1 MPHADVDTT
10 ALHRRLADRADVMVE
25 DLARLVGVESPSA
38 DPAALRRCRAV
49 LADLGTRRLG
59 AAPTPLHEGPD
70 GVGGLVWRLGPADEA
85 PVLLVGHLDTV
96 WPLGTL
102 ERRPFAVAGDRATG
116 PGVFDMKAGLVQG
129 LHALGALHEAGAAP
143 PVTFLV
149 TADEE
154 IGSAAGGPAVE
165 RAARAARAALVL
177 EGSADGGRLKH
188 ARRGWSFYDIRVAG
202 RAAHAGLEPDAGHN
216 ALRDLAR
223 IVTRL
228 DELADRATTVTPTVA
243 AAGTTRNTVP
253 AEARVAVDVRCADRV
268 AQDRVDGALRA
279 LVDAEA
285 GLGATVD
292 GGANRPPMEA
302 AQAGA
307 LVAAARGCCARLG
320 IDWPGSAAVGG
331 VSDGNLSAAAGAPTL
346 DGLGAVGGGP
356 HAEHEWVDVTRMPER
371 AALVAALVT
380 DLTSAP
386 SSGPSRG
393 VGPRVRRGEAR

>member
-1 MPHADVDTT
+1 MLGLVPLADVDS
-10 ALHRRLADRADVMVE
+10 AELRCHLAGRGDAMVE
-25 DLARLVGVESPSA
+25 DLERLVTIESPSA
-38 DPAALRRCRAV
+38 DPAALRRCRDV
-49 LADLGTRRLG
+49 LAETGTSRLG
-59 AAPTPLHEGPD
+59 VAPTVLPEGSEHSGGT
-70 GVGGLVWRLGPADEA
+70 GVGGLLWRLGPVDEP

-102 ERRPFAVAGDRATG
+102 ERRPFAVADGRATG

-129 LHALGALHEAGAAP
+129 LHALAGLQEVGAAP
-143 PVTFLV
+143 SVAFLV

-154 IGSAAGGPAVE
+154 VGSPVGGPAIVA
-165 RAARAARAALVL
+165 AAREARAALVL

-188 ARRGWSFYDIRVAG
+188 ARRGWSFYEIHVAG
-202 RAAHAGLEPDAGHN
+202 RAAHAGLEPQAGHN

-228 DELADRATTVTPTVA
+228 DELADDTTTVTPTVA
-243 AAGTTRNTVP
+243 TAGTTRNTVP
-253 AEARVAVDVRCADRV
+253 DTARVTVDVRCADRA
-268 AQDRVDGALRA
+268 AQERVDRGVRA

-285 GLGATVD
+285 GLGARID

-302 AQAGA
+302 AQAEP
-307 LVAAARGCCARLG
+307 LLAAARDCCARL
-320 IDWPGSAAVGG
+320 DLAWPGSAAVGG
-331 VSDGNLSAAAGAPTL
+331 VSDGNLCAAAGTPTL

-380 DLTSAP
+380 DL
-386 SSGPSRG
+386 
-393 VGPRVRRGEAR
+393 V